1 MVPKV
6 SGNDIEEDVL
16 EMGALWNDSEAVNS
30 ESTLTKNTSLCPL
43 IKFAL
48 VLILIT
54 TVAIISEVQF
64 SVITKN
70 VNIPGKK
77 TKKGFKL
84 KIIKMIIDGMCIKIK
99 IKRNKCFDWQEK
111 KNWWHKTSEKLLH

>member
-1 MVPKV
+1 MQF
-6 SGNDIEEDVL
+6 
-16 EMGALWNDSEAVNS
+16 
-30 ESTLTKNTSLCPL
+30 STRLN
-43 IKFAL
+43 KFDL
-48 VLILIT
+48 RSDYT
-54 TVAIISEVQF
+54 TIISEVQF

-99 IKRNKCFDWQEK
+99 IKRNKCFDWLFQNSVVCYIWILIVSPFQTK
-111 KNWWHKTSEKLLH
+111 GDILV

>member
-1 MVPKV
+1 M
-6 SGNDIEEDVL
+6 
-16 EMGALWNDSEAVNS
+16 
-30 ESTLTKNTSLCPL
+30 
-43 IKFAL
+43 FAL

-99 IKRNKCFDWQEK
+99 IKRNKCFDWLFQ
-111 KNWWHKTSEKLLH
+111 NSVVCTNLDISISIFKLIVLFISACSSSYHLQIMSIYGQV

>member
-1 MVPKV
+1 M
-6 SGNDIEEDVL
+6 
-16 EMGALWNDSEAVNS
+16 
-30 ESTLTKNTSLCPL
+30 
-43 IKFAL
+43 FAL

-84 KIIKMIIDGMCIKIK
+84 KIIKMIIDGMCIKINALTIRRK
-99 IKRNKCFDWQEK
+99 AMKPTRQIVP
-111 KNWWHKTSEKLLH
+111 